1 MMAIFEGVA
10 KRAPIIGF
18 NLVEFMPSR
27 DVNNQGALMASR
39 VAISMLGLIAQQ
51 RGVVGHAGLGGI
63 RMLIRLLIIII
74 VAAAVFYL
82 LRRYKGGAKRL
93 LPLILSPAILPYI
106 KQVGLF
112 LLRILFRR

>member
-1 MMAIFEGVA
+1 MAAEGY
-10 KRAPIIGF
+10 
-18 NLVEFMPSR
+18 E
-27 DVNNQGALMASR
+27 GA
-39 VAISMLGLIAQQ
+39 GHEGPD
-51 RGVVGHAGLGGI
+51 RGSDG
-63 RMLIRLLIIII
+63 MLIRLLIIII

-93 LPLILSPAILPYI
+93 LPLILSPAILPYL

>member
-1 MMAIFEGVA
+1 
-10 KRAPIIGF
+10 
-18 NLVEFMPSR
+18 
-27 DVNNQGALMASR
+27 
-39 VAISMLGLIAQQ
+39 
-51 RGVVGHAGLGGI
+51 
-63 RMLIRLLIIII
+63 MLIRLLIIII
-74 VAAAVFYL
+74 LAVVVFYL